1 MPVQLTPEGFLF
13 LSAPAGSLQKGELFL
28 FWFFNVLL
36 LIGLDIL
43 LKGLAMIAT
52 LVLEDGTVIEGQAF
66 GAESDAVFEL
76 VFNTSMTGY
85 QEILT
90 DPSYRG
96 QGVLFTV
103 SHIGNVGIN
112 LEDDES
118 AKPQVSAAVI
128 RSLSPV
134 VSNWRS
140 ALSLP
145 EWLRQHDVPGISGV
159 DTRWLTRK
167 LRDGGT
173 QKAALSTKGTSANEL
188 LKLVRDWE
196 GLDGRDMVK
205 EVTCEEIYD
214 WKDDAGSKWIER
226 HGHSIFDH
234 RMSNNEYRIVAFDFG
249 IKENILRHLSSYGA
263 NVTVVPADTTAEE
276 VLALK
281 PDGVFLSNGPGD
293 PAGLPYAVAAVSGL
307 IESGMPIFGI
317 CLGHQLIGRALGAD
331 THKLKFGHHGG
342 NHPVQYLPNGEVL
355 ITAQNHNYCV
365 TESDL
370 NKDEVEITYRSLN
383 DDSVE
388 GLRMKNRPVFSVQF
402 HPEAAPGPHDAH
414 DIFDKFFKL
423 IGGRMQFK
431 FQSSIGG
438 LETPFA
444 SVPSD
449 SINGGS
455 L

>member
-1 MPVQLTPEGFLF
+1 MKL
-13 LSAPAGSLQKGELFL
+13 
-28 FWFFNVLL
+28 
-36 LIGLDIL
+36 
-43 LKGLAMIAT
+43 AT

-66 GAESDAVFEL
+66 GAETDAVFEL

-118 AKPQVSAAVI
+118 ARPQVSAAVI

-140 ALSLP
+140 ALSLS
-145 EWLRQHDVPGISGV
+145 EWLAQHGVPGISGV

-173 QKAALSTKGTSANEL
+173 QKAALSTKGTSTHEL
-188 LKLVRDWE
+188 LKIAREWE

-205 EVTCEEIYD
+205 EVTCDESYH
-214 WKDDAGSKWIER
+214 WQGDAGDKWVKPVISDQSSVESR
-226 HGHSIFDH
+226 KWKV
-234 RMSNNEYRIVAFDFG
+234 VAYDFG
-249 IKENILRHLSSYGA
+249 IKENILRHLSSHNA
-263 NVTVVPADTTAEE
+263 HVTVVPADTTADE

-293 PAGLPYAVAAVSGL
+293 PAGLPYAVEAVSGL
-307 IESGMPIFGI
+307 IESGVPVFGI

-331 THKLKFGHHGG
+331 TYRLKFGHHGG
-342 NHPVQYLPNGEVL
+342 NHPVQHLPTGEVL

-365 TESDL
+365 TEDDL
-370 NKDEVEITYRSLN
+370 NKDEVEITYKSLN
-383 DDSVE
+383 DDSLE
-388 GLRMKNRPVFSVQF
+388 GLRMRNKPVFSLQF

-414 DIFDKFFKL
+414 DIFGEFFKM
-423 IGGRMQFK
+423 IEREK
-431 FQSSIGG
+431 
-438 LETPFA
+438 
-444 SVPSD
+444 
-449 SINGGS
+449 
-455 L
+455 

>member
-1 MPVQLTPEGFLF
+1 MKF
-13 LSAPAGSLQKGELFL
+13 
-28 FWFFNVLL
+28 
-36 LIGLDIL
+36 
-43 LKGLAMIAT
+43 AT

-66 GAESDAVFEL
+66 GAETDAVFEL

-140 ALSLP
+140 ALSLS
-145 EWLRQHDVPGISGV
+145 EWLAQHGVPGISGV

-173 QKAALSTKGTSANEL
+173 QKAALSTKGTSASEL
-188 LKLVRDWE
+188 LKMAREWS
-196 GLDGRDMVK
+196 GLDGRDMVR
-205 EVTCEEIYD
+205 EVTCDESYHWVVDE
-214 WKDDAGSKWIER
+214 GSKWVA
-226 HGHSIFDH
+226 
-234 RMSNNEYRIVAFDFG
+234 NNRPQTADGGQSAVGRPWSVVAFDFG
-249 IKENILRHLSSYGA
+249 IKENILRHLASYGA

-281 PDGVFLSNGPGD
+281 PDGIFLSNGPGD
-293 PAGLPYAVAAVSGL
+293 PAGLPYAVEAVSGL
-307 IESGMPIFGI
+307 IESGVPMFGI

-331 THKLKFGHHGG
+331 THRLKFGHHGG

-365 TESDL
+365 TEGDL
-370 NKDEVEITYRSLN
+370 NKDEVEITYKSLN
-383 DDSVE
+383 DDSLE
-388 GLRMKNRPVFSVQF
+388 GLRMKNKPVFSVQF

-414 DIFDKFFKL
+414 DIFGEFFAMMKDK
-423 IGGRMQFK
+423 G
-431 FQSSIGG
+431 
-438 LETPFA
+438 
-444 SVPSD
+444 
-449 SINGGS
+449 
-455 L
+455 

>member
-1 MPVQLTPEGFLF
+1 MVKMR
-13 LSAPAGSLQKGELFL
+13 S
-28 FWFFNVLL
+28 
-36 LIGLDIL
+36 
-43 LKGLAMIAT
+43 AT
-52 LVLEDGTVIEGQAF
+52 LVLADGTVIEGQAF
-66 GAESDAVFEL
+66 GADTDSVFEL

-118 AKPQVSAAVI
+118 AGPQVSAAII

-140 ALSLP
+140 ALSLSD
-145 EWLRQHDVPGISGV
+145 WLAQYGVPAISGL

-167 LRDGGT
+167 LREGGT
-173 QKAALSTKGTSANEL
+173 QKAALSTKGTPTNEL
-188 LKLVRDWE
+188 LKMARDWP

-205 EVTCEEIYD
+205 EVTCEETYH
-214 WKDDAGSKWIER
+214 WLDDAGSKWIENKD
-226 HGHSIFDH
+226 GVG
-234 RMSNNEYRIVAFDFG
+234 RMKDERYSIVAYDFG

-263 NVTVVPADTTAEE
+263 NVTVVPADTTAGE
-276 VLALK
+276 VLARK

-293 PAGLPYAVAAVSGL
+293 PAGLPYAVEAVSGL
-307 IESGMPIFGI
+307 IESGVPIFGI

-331 THKLKFGHHGG
+331 THRLKFGHHGG

-365 TESDL
+365 TAGDL
-370 NKDEVEITYRSLN
+370 NRDEVEITYMSLN
-383 DDSVE
+383 DDSLE
-388 GLRMKNRPVFSVQF
+388 GLRMKHMPVFSVQF

-414 DIFDKFFKL
+414 DIFGEFFKM
-423 IGGRMQFK
+423 IEGR
-431 FQSSIGG
+431 
-438 LETPFA
+438 
-444 SVPSD
+444 
-449 SINGGS
+449 
-455 L
+455 